1 MDLILASHSPRR
13 RELLHKFGIDFKTVV
28 VEVEEENNGL
38 PTATAELNAR
48 RKAEAVSV
56 QYPQSLILGADTIVV
71 LDGQILGKPSSEES
85 AIEMLSA
92 LSGREHKVITAVAL
106 ARWGQAI
113 RVFSE
118 TTTVCFRALSR
129 EEIESYAATG
139 EPLDKAGGYGI
150 QGFGGLLVES
160 IQGCYYNVVGLPM
173 SRLVV
178 ELRALGI
185 EVFH

>member
-13 RELLHKFGIDFKTVV
+13 RELLHKFGIDFKAVA
-28 VEVEEENNGL
+28 VEVEEEKNGL
-38 PTATAELNAR
+38 PTAAAELNAR

-56 QYPQSLILGADTIVV
+56 QYPQSLTLGADTIVI
-71 LDGQILGKPSSEES
+71 LDGQILGKPSDGDC
-85 AIEMLSA
+85 AVEMLSA
-92 LSGREHKVITAVAL
+92 LNGREHEVTTAVAL
-106 ARWGQAI
+106 ARWGQAM

-118 TTTVCFRALSR
+118 TTIVRFRALSH
-129 EEIESYAATG
+129 EEIKSYTATG

-173 SRLVV
+173 PRLVV

-185 EVFH
+185 EIFH